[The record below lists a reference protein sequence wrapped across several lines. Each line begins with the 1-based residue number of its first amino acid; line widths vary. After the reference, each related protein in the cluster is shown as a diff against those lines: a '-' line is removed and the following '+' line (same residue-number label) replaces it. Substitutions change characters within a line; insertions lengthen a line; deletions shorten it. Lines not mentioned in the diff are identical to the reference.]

1 MWFLVFLILANPF
14 ASAPEE
20 PISPWGAAL
29 RSAVLPGWG
38 QMATGGKFKGVLS
51 FALTTGLLSAS
62 WVVWSEYKEIY
73 NERYVPAALSNSPL
87 ADRYYD
93 QANQRYKLS
102 RGLLVAA
109 IGVWVYSMLDSY
121 VDALL
126 QNAEFKAKSLKFDI
140 SRLDRID
147 LEFKLSEGESRLSLK
162 KEF

>member
-1 MWFLVFLILANPF
+1 MILAHPF
-14 ASAPEE
+14 ASASDE
-20 PISPWGAAL
+20 PISPWGAAF
-29 RSAVLPGWG
+29 RSIVLPGWG
-38 QMATGGKFKGVLS
+38 QMATGGRLKGVLS

-62 WVVWSEYKEIY
+62 WIVWSEYKEIY

-126 QNAEFKAKSLKFDI
+126 QNAEFKAKSLKFDT
-140 SRLDRID
+140 SRMDKLD
-147 LEFKLSEGESRLSLK
+147 LEFKLSEGKSRLSLK